1 VHTEARGRAL
11 GPSITA
17 WAMRQVFAGGCDV
30 VTLGVYADNAVGLRM
45 YDRLGF
51 TVDHALVSGVLKETS

>member
-1 VHTEARGRAL
+1 
-11 GPSITA
+11 
-17 WAMRQVFAGGCDV
+17 V

-51 TVDHALVSGVLKETS
+51 TVDRAMTSGVLKD